1 MESVNKANAVA
12 ETIKQSIASLRES
25 ASEMAV
31 AGRQDEADA
40 INFALDD
47 LQKSLKRIRVDECG
61 QVKAVH

>member
-1 MESVNKANAVA
+1 MEGVNKANAVA
-12 ETIKQSIASLRES
+12 ETIKQSIASLREAADKMS
-25 ASEMAV
+25 A
-31 AGRQDEADA
+31 AGRQAEADA